1 MIHLNYNTRRIQEK
15 ALRGYLKL
23 TTALHIPQCRRGIYA
38 VFYNGYCL
46 GVNTTHNMSEALQV
60 REDTVTDN
68 VEVLFRYT
76 TTPVESVT
84 NQRRLIEA
92 GILRCVLGTEYTP
105 SLRKLRIERT
115 KEEAALY
122 RPLKVERTE
131 AEALRLK
138 AQRATT
144 TPT

>member
-23 TTALHIPQCRRGIYA
+23 TTTLHIPQCRRGVYA

-46 GVNTTHNMSEALQV
+46 GVNTTHDMREALEV
-60 REDTVTDN
+60 REDTVTTN

-76 TTPVESVT
+76 TTPVEGVT

-105 SLRKLRIERT
+105 SLRTLRIERT
-115 KEEAALY
+115 KEEASLY
-122 RPLKVERTE
+122 RPLRVERTE
-131 AEALRLK
+131 AETLRFK
-138 AQRATT
+138 DQRATINHT
-144 TPT
+144 